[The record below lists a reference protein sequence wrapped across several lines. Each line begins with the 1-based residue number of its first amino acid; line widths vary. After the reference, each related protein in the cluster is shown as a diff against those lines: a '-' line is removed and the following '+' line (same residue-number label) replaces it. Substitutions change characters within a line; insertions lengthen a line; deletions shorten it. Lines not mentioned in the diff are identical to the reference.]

1 MESESNDVELKSVV
15 SDTKRTR
22 FQVNLVDCETPPRL
36 RLDSASS
43 EDNKY
48 KSFRQLTREAL
59 PRLDNY
65 RNIMSVHVACRPTL
79 DELHNC
85 DLAEKNMEA
94 HENEPS
100 RPTKKKHEEGWIQ
113 GVLIRNLVQIWG
125 LMLFLRVAWVVCTTG
140 LISGIVIIL
149 FGGAITT
156 ITALSMSAISTN
168 GVLKEGGTYFMISR
182 SLGPEFGA
190 CIGVIYSIA
199 LAAACAMHMVGFCE
213 MVQIIMKSFNLFI
226 LDGEVQDMRILG
238 ICLTAALLCATL
250 GGIRSRIQVH
260 AAVLILIIA
269 AILDVFIGAIYGPK
283 TDSEKNQGFIG
294 FSWVAINYNIFK
306 NFETFDDWCKSF
318 WYGFSIFFPAVSG
331 FLAGTNKSGELKDS
345 LRAIPRGSLT
355 SIFISSSI
363 YISIAILVGST
374 FVDQDPFYKSKFD
387 DPNEHYAVNRTIGL
401 IAFFSP
407 LVYACILA
415 STLTAS
421 FSSFLAAPKVFQ
433 MLCNDRI
440 YNNLTWFGFSNKSGE
455 PIRADILTTIIVL
468 LFILPGNLN
477 AILPSISNIFLS
489 VYALI
494 NFSTFHASLV
504 KPIGWRPTFKL
515 YNMWLSLGGSML
527 CVLLMFVISWGT
539 ALVTLGAILALY
551 LIVSYQ
557 KPDVNWGTSTQA
569 QTYKQALMAVH
580 NLIRVEDH
588 VKNFRPQLL
597 ILTGMASSRPSL
609 VDFGHLITKNLSLL
623 VCGNIIKAP
632 SSQKLLEIYSK
643 RAINWLCYHK
653 IKGFYVQ
660 IDGTNFDD
668 GAKSLMQTVGLGK
681 LKPNIVLLGYKSN
694 WFKCSSQN
702 LNMYF
707 NVLHKALDIHMAV
720 CILRVKSGLNFSNSI
735 LIDEMQ
741 LDMMVNRK
749 ASYLSEEPFLHS
761 RSQSMS
767 TVTDKND
774 SDEENEL
781 LNKETST
788 SLNKQCTDDKV
799 DDQPKLN
806 KNQKVNIVK
815 GTDGYDLPKDIMNEI
830 TRFQRKQKK
839 GSIDVWWLYD
849 DGGLTLLLPYILST
863 RGNWSSCKLRVFT
876 IANKKDQLEFEQR
889 SIASLLAKF
898 RIDYSDLLVITD
910 LMRKPHEETLAFYDA
925 LIKSYKPKGPNS
937 ESMEYCNTKKNY
949 TLLIYKFTFVDDG
962 IKESE
967 LTAMKEK
974 TNRHLRL
981 RELLLENSQEA
992 NLIVMTLPMPRKN
1005 VVPASLYMSWLET
1018 LTQGMPPFLLVRGNQ
1033 NSVLTFYS

>member
-1 MESESNDVELKSVV
+1 MDSTQDEVELKSVV
-15 SDTKRTR
+15 TDSKRTR
-22 FQVNLVDCETPPRL
+22 FQVNLVDSEPHRV

-43 EDNKY
+43 DDNKY
-48 KSFRQLTREAL
+48 RSFRQLTREAL

-79 DELHNC
+79 DELHNN
-85 DLAEKNMEA
+85 DMAEKKMLA
-94 HENEPS
+94 QENEPS
-100 RPTKKKHEEGWIQ
+100 RPVLRKHEQGWIQ

-125 LMLFLRVAWVVCTTG
+125 LMLFLRLAWVVCTTG
-140 LISGIVIIL
+140 LVSGIVIIF

-199 LAAACAMHMVGFCE
+199 LAAACAMHLVGFCE
-213 MVQIIMKSFNLFI
+213 MVQILMTSANWSIM
-226 LDGEVQDMRILG
+226 DGGVQDMRLLG
-238 ICLTAALLCATL
+238 IGFTAALLCATL
-250 GGIRSRIQVH
+250 GGIRSRIQIH
-260 AAVLILIIA
+260 AAVLVLIVI
-269 AILDVFIGAIYGPK
+269 AILNVLIGAIVGPQTK
-283 TDSEKNQGFIG
+283 YEKDLGFIG
-294 FSWVAINYNIFK
+294 FSWTAINHNLFK
-306 NFETFDDWCKSF
+306 NFESVEDWFKSF
-318 WYGFSIFFPAVSG
+318 WCGFAVFFPAASG

-355 SIFISSSI
+355 SIFISSSV
-363 YISIAILVGST
+363 YIGLAFIVGST
-374 FVDQDPFYKSKFD
+374 LGDQSVSNKFSTISSCD
-387 DPNEHYAVNRTIGL
+387 SPNKLYAVNHTIGI
-401 IAFFSP
+401 IALYSP
-407 LVYACILA
+407 LVYASVLA

-433 MLCNDRI
+433 MLCNDKL
-440 YNNLTWFGFSNKSGE
+440 YNNLSWFGFSTKSGE
-455 PIRADILTTIIVL
+455 PIRADVLATIIVL
-468 LFILPGNLN
+468 LFILPGDLN
-477 AILPSISNIFLS
+477 TILPSISNVMLS

-515 YNMWLSLGGSML
+515 YNMWLSLAGSML
-527 CVLLMFVISWGT
+527 CVVLMFVICWWI
-539 ALVTLGAILALY
+539 ALVTLVAILALY

-569 QTYKQALMAVH
+569 QTYKQALIAVH
-580 NLIRVEDH
+580 SLIRVEDH

-597 ILTGMASSRPSL
+597 VLTGMPSSRPPL
-609 VDFGHLITKNLSLL
+609 TDFAHLITKNLSLL
-623 VCGNIIKAP
+623 VCGNMIKTP
-632 SSQKLLEIYSK
+632 TSQKLLEIYSK
-643 RAINWLCYHK
+643 RANNWLNYHK

-660 IDGTNFDD
+660 IDGTNFED

-681 LKPNIVLLGYKSN
+681 LKPNIVMLGYKTN
-694 WFKCSSQN
+694 WFKCSTN
-702 LNMYF
+702 DLNMYF
-707 NVLHKALDIHMAV
+707 NVLHKALDIHMGV
-720 CILRVKSGLNFSNSI
+720 CILRVKSGLNYSNSI
-735 LIDEMQ
+735 LIDENQ
-741 LDMMVNRK
+741 LDMIVNRK
-749 ASYLSEEPFLHS
+749 TSFISEEPFLHS

-767 TVTDKND
+767 TVEKHDIGDD
-774 SDEENEL
+774 SEEDSEL
-781 LNKETST
+781 LAKTSYPVYK
-788 SLNKQCTDDKV
+788 NPNEDIAEKHKV
-799 DDQPKLN
+799 S
-806 KNQKVNIVK
+806 KNQKANIVK
-815 GTDGYDLPKDIMNEI
+815 GTDGYDLPKETIYDI

-839 GSIDVWWLYD
+839 GTIDVWWLYD
-849 DGGLTLLLPYILST
+849 DGGLTLLLPYIIST

-910 LMRKPHEETLAFYDA
+910 LLRKPHEETLAFYTS
-925 LIKSYKPKGPNS
+925 LIKSYKPKGQNN
-937 ESMEYCNTKKNY
+937 E
-949 TLLIYKFTFVDDG
+949 G
-962 IKESE
+962 ISESE

-1005 VVPASLYMSWLET
+1005 VVPAPLYMSWLET

-1033 NSVLTFYS
+1033 SSVLTFYS

>member
-1 MESESNDVELKSVV
+1 MEPESNDVELKSVV

-22 FQVNLVDCETPPRL
+22 FQVNLVDCETPPML

-43 EDNKY
+43 EDKY

-100 RPTKKKHEEGWIQ
+100 RPTKKKHEQGWIQ

-140 LISGIVIIL
+140 LISGIVIIF

-260 AAVLILIIA
+260 AAVLVLIIA

-283 TDSEKNQGFIG
+283 TESEKNEGFIG
-294 FSWVAINYNIFK
+294 FSWVAINYNMFK

-374 FVDQDPFYKSKFD
+374 FVDQDPYYKSNFD
-387 DPNEHYAVNRTIGL
+387 DNNKHYAVNRTIGL

-433 MLCNDRI
+433 MLCNDRL

-527 CVLLMFVISWGT
+527 CVVLMFVISWGT

-609 VDFGHLITKNLSLL
+609 IDFGHLITKNLSLL

-694 WFKCSSQN
+694 WFKCSSQD

-788 SLNKQCTDDKV
+788 PLNKQCTDDKV
-799 DDQPKLN
+799 DDPPKLN

-815 GTDGYDLPKDIMNEI
+815 GTDGYDLPKDTMNEI

-937 ESMEYCNTKKNY
+937 EN
-949 TLLIYKFTFVDDG
+949 DG

>member
-1 MESESNDVELKSVV
+1 MDTPKTNEVELKSVV
-15 SDTKRTR
+15 SDVKRTR
-22 FQVNLVDCETPPRL
+22 FQVNLVDSDTPTRM
-36 RLDSASS
+36 RLDSVSS
-43 EDNKY
+43 DDNKY

-59 PRLDNY
+59 PRVDNY

-85 DLAEKNMEA
+85 DLAEKNLEFQD
-94 HENEPS
+94 NELS
-100 RPTKKKHEEGWIQ
+100 RPTKKKHEQGWIK

-140 LISGIVIIL
+140 LVSGIVIIL

-199 LAAACAMHMVGFCE
+199 LSAACAMHLVGFCE
-213 MVQIIMKSFNLFI
+213 MVQILMNSIDWAI
-226 LDGEVQDMRILG
+226 LDGGLQDMRLLG
-238 ICLTAALLCATL
+238 IGLTAALLCATL

-260 AAVLILIIA
+260 VAVLVLMITTILN
-269 AILDVFIGAIYGPK
+269 VFIGAIYGPK
-283 TDSEKNQGFIG
+283 NDFEKNHGFIG
-294 FSWVAINYNIFK
+294 FSWVAINHNMFK
-306 NFETFDDWCKSF
+306 NFKSFDEWCKSF
-318 WYGFSIFFPAVSG
+318 WSGFGIFFPAVSG

-355 SIFISSSI
+355 SIFISSSV
-363 YISIAILVGST
+363 YISIAVLVGST
-374 FVDQDPFYKSKFD
+374 YLIDEESLKSDSISSCDTPNKF
-387 DPNEHYAVNRTIGL
+387 YAVNQTIGM
-401 IAFFSP
+401 IALFSP

-433 MLCNDRI
+433 MLCNDRL
-440 YNNLTWFGFSNKSGE
+440 YNNLSWFGFSSKSGE

-468 LFILPGNLN
+468 LFVIPGDLN

-515 YNMWLSLGGSML
+515 YNKWLSLGGAML
-527 CVLLMFVISWGT
+527 CVVLMFVISWWT

-569 QTYKQALMAVH
+569 QTYKQALMSVH

-597 ILTGMASSRPSL
+597 VLTGMASARPSL
-609 VDFGHLITKNLSLL
+609 IDFAHLITKNLSLL
-623 VCGNIIKAP
+623 VCGNIIKSP
-632 SSQKLLEIYSK
+632 TSQKLLEIYSK
-643 RAINWLCYHK
+643 HAINWLCYHK

-660 IDGTNFDD
+660 IDGTNFED

-681 LKPNIVLLGYKSN
+681 LKPNIVMLGYKSN
-694 WFKCSSQN
+694 WLKCSNQD

-741 LDMMVNRK
+741 LDMLVNRK

-767 TVTDKND
+767 TVADKND
-774 SDEENEL
+774 SDEEDEL
-781 LNKETST
+781 LTKDAPTIFNTSGI
-788 SLNKQCTDDKV
+788 DDKA
-799 DDQPKLN
+799 DKQN
-806 KNQKVNIVK
+806 ISKNQKANIVK
-815 GTDGYDLPKDIMNEI
+815 GADGYDLSKDIVNEI

-839 GSIDVWWLYD
+839 GTIDVWWLYD

-898 RIDYSDLLVITD
+898 RIDYSDLVVITD
-910 LMRKPHEETLAFYDA
+910 LMRKPHEETLAFYDS

-937 ESMEYCNTKKNY
+937 ET
-949 TLLIYKFTFVDDG
+949 DG